1 MNKRMFSLA
10 SLAGA
15 LAGAAL
21 WVSCASAPASE
32 PAQAE
37 PSQPQGGPPKEVAQ
51 WIQQHQN
58 DDDVYYGMGISE
70 FQNESDALQQA
81 TMLARENLAGSL
93 ETEVAAIGEN
103 AVRRAEAQGETDR
116 IARFQD
122 ATKQI
127 VSQTLRKV
135 KTFGPYMNGRGN
147 TYVVVYLDKNSFK
160 KDINEYVDAVFE
172 KSDQELNQLLGL

>member
-1 MNKRMFSLA
+1 MKKRMFSFA
-10 SLAGA
+10 TVVGA

-21 WVSCASAPASE
+21 LLSCVSAPPPE
-32 PAQAE
+32 QA
-37 PSQPQGGPPKEVAQ
+37 PSQPQGGPPPEVSQ

-127 VSQTLRKV
+127 VTQTLRKV

-147 TYVVVYLDKNSFK
+147 TYVVTYLDKNSFK

-172 KSDQELNQLLGL
+172 KTDAELNQLLGL